1 MSWTTGNSDHL
12 IRSEIWSRELKEII
26 LDELQAMKYVRWLSE
41 FPDGT
46 QLTIPSI
53 GQSTVRDYTE
63 DTAVRYDA
71 MDTGEFT
78 FNITEY
84 LSSGT
89 YITDKDK
96 QDAFYSAQLIS
107 SFIPKQRRALDER
120 LETDIFNVGQPDA
133 TQGGQTAGNTN
144 TINGAYHRFV
154 ASGTDQT
161 MRLEDFAKAKFAL
174 RKANIPL
181 SGLVAIV
188 DPSVGYELETL
199 TNIVNVSNNP
209 QWEGIVTSGITTGMR
224 FIKNVYG
231 FDVYESNYL
240 SSGYTET
247 IDSVTG
253 TSAIA
258 NLFFSVADP
267 MIVPFVGA
275 WRQLPRVESERNKDF
290 QRDEY
295 VTTCRYGLKLFRPEN
310 FVTVLSEDHVNG

>member
-1 MSWTTGNSDHL
+1 MGWTTGNSDHL

-26 LDELQAMKYVRWLSE
+26 LDELQGMRYVRWLSE

-63 DTAVRYDA
+63 NTGIVYDA

-78 FNITEY
+78 FLITEY

-96 QDAFYSAQLIS
+96 QDAYYSAQLIA
-107 SFIPKQRRALDER
+107 SFIPKERRALDER
-120 LETDIFNVGQPDA
+120 IETDIFKTGQPDA
-133 TQGGQTAGNTN
+133 AQGGQTAANTN

-154 ASGTDQT
+154 GSGTNET

-174 RKANIPL
+174 RKANVPL

-209 QWEGIVTSGITTGMR
+209 MWEGIVTTGITTGMR

-240 SSGYTET
+240 PTGYTET
-247 IDSVTG
+247 IDGVTATSG
-253 TSAIA
+253 TA

-267 MIVPFVGA
+267 MLLPFVGA

-310 FVTVLSEDHVNG
+310 FVTVLTENHVYS

>member
-26 LDELQAMKYVRWLSE
+26 LDELQGMRYVRWLSE

-63 DTAVRYDA
+63 DTAIRYDA

-78 FNITEY
+78 FLITEY

-96 QDAFYSAQLIS
+96 QDAYYAAQLIA
-107 SFIPKQRRALDER
+107 SFIPKERRALDER
-120 LETDIFNVGQPDA
+120 IETDILITGQPNA
-133 TQGGQTAGNTN
+133 TQGGQTAANTN

-154 ASGTDQT
+154 GSGTNET

-174 RKANIPL
+174 RKANVPL
-181 SGLVAIV
+181 SGLTAIV

-209 QWEGIVTSGITTGMR
+209 MWEGIVTTGITTGMR

-240 SSGYTET
+240 PTGYTET
-247 IDSVTG
+247 IDGVTATSG
-253 TSAIA
+253 TA

-267 MIVPFVGA
+267 MLLPFVGA

-310 FVTVLSEDHVNG
+310 FVTVLTENHVYS